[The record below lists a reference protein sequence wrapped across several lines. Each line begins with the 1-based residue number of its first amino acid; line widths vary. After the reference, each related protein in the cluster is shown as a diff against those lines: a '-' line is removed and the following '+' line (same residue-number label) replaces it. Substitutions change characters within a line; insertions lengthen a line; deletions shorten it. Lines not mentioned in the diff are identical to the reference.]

1 MDTLFSLHSFK
12 RFLYL
17 FLVIAIAFIINRTFF
32 SIDSAWLIW
41 SVAMVALIMEG
52 TTFRRRLISVVKLGF
67 MMILSILFAGIAVQ
81 WPITTILYF
90 VLLVGVGAYLSQY
103 HPAHFWVIIITVLS
117 GLLSGLM
124 PATYLDTVM
133 RISSVMVA
141 TGIVL
146 CAQFIFYPY
155 FVRNELRSLMVNSL
169 VNLQKINASTFDCL
183 IDPEYVD
190 NIYLYERRVHD
201 RKKQWMRVMGR
212 IREAL
217 SLLSTAMSQDE
228 REANERLV
236 RLQEKLY
243 ENMMDFAQLRR
254 RVTDY
259 TSLSVCSQELND
271 IANEINRL
279 FEGVI
284 KRFYQQ
290 HLFANESVLEMKIKR
305 LDDSYQHVLQVAV
318 REPLVFLLFIDSLNA
333 FCETIHQL
341 NEAVIP
347 KSSGYA

>member
-1 MDTLFSLHSFK
+1 MDTLISLHLLK

-17 FLVIAIAFIINRTFF
+17 LLVIAIALSINRFF
-32 SIDSAWLIW
+32 LTIESSWLLW
-41 SVAMVALIMEG
+41 SVAMLALIMEG
-52 TTFRRRLISVVKLGF
+52 ATFRRRLISVVKLGV
-67 MMILSILFAGIAVQ
+67 MMMASILLAGLIAK
-81 WPITTILYF
+81 WPIITILYF
-90 VLLVGVGAYLSQY
+90 VLLAGWGAYTCQY
-103 HPAHFWVIIITVLS
+103 HPDHFWAVIITVLS

-124 PATYLDTVM
+124 PTTVLDLFM
-133 RISSVMVA
+133 RVNSVLIA

-146 CAQFIFYPY
+146 IAQFIFYPY
-155 FVRNELRSLMVNSL
+155 FVRNELRSLMVKSL
-169 VNLQKINASTFDCL
+169 TNLQKINASIFDCL

-212 IREAL
+212 IRESL
-217 SLLSTAMSQDE
+217 SLLSSAMSHDE
-228 REANERLV
+228 RVANEKLV
-236 RLQEKLY
+236 GLQEKLY
-243 ENMMDFAQLRR
+243 ENMMDFGQLRR

-259 TSLSVCSQELND
+259 TSLSVCSQEFNE

-279 FEGVI
+279 FNSVI
-284 KRFYQQ
+284 KHFYHQQ
-290 HLFANESVLEMKIKR
+290 LFANESVLEMKIKR
-305 LDDSYQHVLQVAV
+305 LDDSYHHVLQVAV

-341 NEAVIP
+341 SEAVIP